1 MFKRVLFLARPHSF
15 LLLLSILSSLFF
27 VFFNSLSIWLTASFI
42 SNILSDFETLKI
54 TQQELILNENRNIN
68 ETLKMWTNNLFL
80 DDSAIGTLKR
90 LCYSI
95 FIIFLMKNIFL
106 YFKNYFSGMIQLK
119 IINTLRNSLFS
130 HLNSLSLSFFK
141 RSNTGK
147 LTSIVL
153 NDVDIMKNAFSVSFQ
168 KLLVEPINIL
178 TFVSLLFF
186 IDWKLALY
194 SLVILPIAFSLMAWV
209 GLSIRRK
216 ATRSTKQIAGIVS
229 ILQEVLGAI
238 RIVKA
243 FVMEK
248 SEKRKFSKETL
259 KYFNLQRRQIILR
272 LASPPIT
279 EMIGVIMG
287 VILLWLG
294 GQAVL
299 IDNSMYPE
307 DFIRFILIL
316 FSILKPI
323 KTLNS
328 VNVDMQTAFASAER
342 VFSIIDTK
350 SNIIEVS
357 NPIKINELKNRI
369 EFDNVSFK
377 YEDSSKNI
385 LRNIS
390 FSINKG
396 EVVAVV
402 GESGSGKSTMADL
415 IPRFFDVDQGKIKI
429 DGQDIKELEKKS
441 LRNLMGI
448 VPQETILF
456 NDTIANNIGYGKKG
470 INKND
475 LIKVAKVA
483 NALNFIEN
491 QPDGFNTVIGDR
503 GVKLSGG
510 QRQRISIARALL
522 KNPPILIMDEA
533 TSSLDSESEK
543 KVKKAIE
550 RLMKN
555 RTVFVIAHRLSTV
568 VNANKIILL
577 KRGKIAEIGTHQDLL
592 KNNKDYKKLYDVQFG
607 LV

>member
-1 MFKRVLFLARPHSF
+1 MFKRIIALARPHWF
-15 LLLLSILSSLFF
+15 LLFLSVIASVGF

-42 SNILSDFETLKI
+42 TNILSDFDTLVDSQK
-54 TQQELILNENRNIN
+54 QLILLEDRSIN
-68 ETLKMWTNNLFL
+68 ETLKMWSNNLFL
-80 DDSAIGTLKR
+80 DKTPINTLKK

-95 FIIFLMKNIFL
+95 FVIFLMKNIFL
-106 YFKNYFSGMIQLK
+106 YFKNFFSGIMQLK
-119 IINTLRNSLFS
+119 IITSLRNSLFN

-141 RSNTGK
+141 KSNIGK

-178 TFVSLLFF
+178 TFISLLFF
-186 IDWKLALY
+186 INWKLALS
-194 SLVILPIAFSLMAWV
+194 SLLILPVAFSLMAWV

-216 ATRSTKQIAGIVS
+216 ATRSSKQIAGIVS

-248 SEKRKFSKETL
+248 SEKRKFKNETF
-259 KYFNLQRRQIILR
+259 KYFNLQKRQIILR
-272 LASPPIT
+272 QVSPPIT
-279 EMIGVIMG
+279 EMIGVSMG

-294 GQAVL
+294 GQTVL
-299 IDNSMYPE
+299 IDRAMHPE

-328 VNVDMQTAFASAER
+328 VNVDMQTAIASAER

-350 SNIIEVS
+350 SNILEISE
-357 NPIKINELKNRI
+357 PIKINQLKKSI
-369 EFDNVSFK
+369 EFEKVFFK
-377 YEDSSKNI
+377 YEDSPIDI
-385 LRNIS
+385 LENIS

-415 IPRFFDVDQGKIKI
+415 IPRFFDVEKGKIKI
-429 DGQDIKELEKKS
+429 DDYDIRNLEKKS

-456 NDTIANNIGYGKKG
+456 NDTIANNICYGKKG

-475 LIKVAKVA
+475 LIKVSKVA
-483 NALNFIEN
+483 NALDFIEN
-491 QPDGFNTVIGDR
+491 QPESFNTIIGDR
-503 GVKLSGG
+503 GIKLSGG

-555 RTVFVIAHRLSTV
+555 RTVFVIAHRLSTI

-577 KRGKIAEIGTHQDLL
+577 KKGRIVETGTHQDLL
-592 KNNKDYKKLYDVQFG
+592 NNNKDYKKLYDVQFG